1 MTSASRSGSVG
12 CQSDP
17 VRVAVVGLGMA
28 GATLACLLADRGV
41 DVVVLEQED
50 DPRPVGAGIWLQ
62 HMGQQVLDRLGLLGA
77 LRAQSREVSRVDI
90 RTSSGRQLVDAS
102 YADVP
107 GSVPALGVHRGTL
120 FSLLL
125 SEVRRRGVPLE
136 LGVPV
141 TGVRPVAG
149 GLAVE
154 TPSGD
159 HGTYDLVVGCD
170 GSRSPVRR
178 SMNVATRDHAYD
190 YGALWTIVDDPDELC
205 ADELYQCLRGTRSY
219 LGVLPTGRGQVS
231 VFWSERGSAMEATVA
246 RGLPA
251 WRDAARPLAGPMAPL
266 LDRVDHLLPASY
278 RDVVVRTP
286 YRIASPHDGRAGAAV
301 LAGDAA
307 HAMSPQLGTGTSLA
321 LADAWTLHHA
331 LATQRVPA
339 RRALGVRRGQ
349 GRARALVPVVD
360 PAVDAGLPER
370 PDPARLAARPA
381 RPARHEGAGRQVAGG
396 DDADRRPNLPVVDLA
411 PPGGTVTP
419 EEGVSSPPGR
429 DLPSTASAARA

>member
-1 MTSASRSGSVG
+1 
-12 CQSDP
+12 
-17 VRVAVVGLGMA
+17 MA
-28 GATLACLLADRGV
+28 GSTLACLLADRGF

-50 DPRPVGAGIWLQ
+50 DPPPVGAGIWLQ

-136 LGVPV
+136 LGLPV
-141 TGVRPVAG
+141 TGVRPVPG

-170 GSRSPVRR
+170 GSQSRIRR

-205 ADELYQCLRGTRSY
+205 ADELYQCVRGTRHY
-219 LGVLPTGRGQVS
+219 LGVLPTGLGRVS
-231 VFWSERGSAMEATVA
+231 LFWSERGSAMDGVVA
-246 RGLPA
+246 RGIPA
-251 WRDAARPLAGPMAPL
+251 WRDAARSLAGPMSPAARPRRPPAA
-266 LDRVDHLLPASY
+266 RVLP
-278 RDVVVRTP
+278 RR
-286 YRIASPHDGRAGAAV
+286 GRADAVQSRWGWVGCRRARRRRRTRDEPAARHRHV
-301 LAGDAA
+301 TRAGRRLDAA
-307 HAMSPQLGTGTSLA
+307 PQPRHTS
-321 LADAWTLHHA
+321 DS
-331 LATQRVPA
+331 R
-339 RRALGVRRGQ
+339 RRALGVRRGPR
-349 GRARALVPVVD
+349 GARALVPVVD
-360 PAVDAGLPER
+360 PAADAGLPER
-370 PDPARLAARPA
+370 ADSARVAARPA
-381 RPARHEGAGRQVAGG
+381 RAVRHEGAWRQVT
-396 DDADRRPNLPVVDLA
+396 RWSA
-411 PPGGTVTP
+411 P
-419 EEGVSSPPGR
+419 
-429 DLPSTASAARA
+429 

>member
-1 MTSASRSGSVG
+1 
-12 CQSDP
+12 
-17 VRVAVVGLGMA
+17 
-28 GATLACLLADRGV
+28 
-41 DVVVLEQED
+41 
-50 DPRPVGAGIWLQ
+50 
-62 HMGQQVLDRLGLLGA
+62 
-77 LRAQSREVSRVDI
+77 
-90 RTSSGRQLVDAS
+90 
-102 YADVP
+102 
-107 GSVPALGVHRGTL
+107 
-120 FSLLL
+120 
-125 SEVRRRGVPLE
+125 
-136 LGVPV
+136 VPV

-149 GLAVE
+149 GLAIE

-205 ADELYQCLRGTRSY
+205 AGELYQCLRGTRSY

-331 LATQRVPA
+331 LATQESLPA
-339 RRALGVRRGQ
+339 ALSAYAA
-349 GRARALVPVVD
+349 ARAAHVRWYQWWTRLLM
-360 PAVDAGLPER
+360 PAFQSGLSP
-370 PDPARLAARPA
+370 PAWPRDL
-381 RPARHEGAGRQVAGG
+381 
-396 DDADRRPNLPVVDLA
+396 LA
-411 PPGGTVTP
+411 PPVMTVPAVRSQVVTTLTGDRTSPWSTWPLP
-419 EEGVSSPPGR
+419 EAP
-429 DLPSTASAARA
+429 

>member
-1 MTSASRSGSVG
+1 
-12 CQSDP
+12 

-28 GATLACLLADRGV
+28 GSTLACLLADRGL

-125 SEVRRRGVPLE
+125 SEVRRRGIPLE

-141 TGVRPVAG
+141 TGVRPVPG

-159 HGTYDLVVGCD
+159 HGTYDLVVGGD
-170 GSRSPVRR
+170 GSQSRIRR
-178 SMNVATRDHAYD
+178 SMNVAARDHAYD
-190 YGALWTIVDDPDELC
+190 YGALWAIVDDPDELC
-205 ADELYQCLRGTRSY
+205 AGELYQCLHGTRSY
-219 LGVLPTGRGQVS
+219 LGVLPTGLGRVS
-231 VFWSERGSAMEATVA
+231 LFWSERGAAMDGVVS

-286 YRIASPHDGRAGAAV
+286 YRLAAPGAAV
-301 LAGDAA
+301 LVGDAA

-331 LATQRVPA
+331 LATEPSLGA
-339 RRALGVRRGQ
+339 ALS
-349 GRARALVPVVD
+349 AYA
-360 PAVDAGLPER
+360 
-370 PDPARLAARPA
+370 
-381 RPARHEGAGRQVAGG
+381 
-396 DDADRRPNLPVVDLA
+396 
-411 PPGGTVTP
+411 
-419 EEGVSSPPGR
+419 
-429 DLPSTASAARA
+429 AARAAHVRWYQWWTRLMMPVFQSGLTPLAWPRDALAPALTRVPWVTDQLVTTLVGDRVSPWRRWALPDLP

>member
-1 MTSASRSGSVG
+1 
-12 CQSDP
+12 
-17 VRVAVVGLGMA
+17 MA
-28 GATLACLLADRGV
+28 GSTLACLLADRGF

-125 SEVRRRGVPLE
+125 SEVRRRGIPLE
-136 LGVPV
+136 LGVPA
-141 TGVRPVAG
+141 TGVRPVPG

-170 GSRSPVRR
+170 GSQSRIRR

-190 YGALWTIVDDPDELC
+190 YGALWAIVDDPDELC
-205 ADELYQCLRGTRSY
+205 ADELYQCVRGTRHY
-219 LGVLPTGRGQVS
+219 LGVLPTGLGRVS
-231 VFWSERGSAMEATVA
+231 LFWSERGAAMDGVVG

-251 WRDAARPLAGPMAPL
+251 WRDAARPLAGPMSPL

-286 YRIASPHDGRAGAAV
+286 YRIASPRDGRAGAAV
-301 LAGDAA
+301 LVGDAA

-321 LADAWTLHHA
+321 LADAWTLHHSLATHPTVAAA
-331 LATQRVPA
+331 LAAYAEARAAHVRWYQWWTRLLMPVFQSGLTPLAWPRDLLAPYVMKVPA
-339 RRALGVRRGQ
+339 VRSQ
-349 GRARALVPVVD
+349 VVSTLTGD
-360 PAVDAGLPER
+360 RTSPWSIWPLPE
-370 PDPARLAARPA
+370 
-381 RPARHEGAGRQVAGG
+381 
-396 DDADRRPNLPVVDLA
+396 A
-411 PPGGTVTP
+411 P
-419 EEGVSSPPGR
+419 
-429 DLPSTASAARA
+429 